1 MDRNKESEIILAL
14 RKPLEYAKEVK
25 QLASDEPELLNGIYR
40 EISEKLGASAALELY
55 RTFRGQQ
62 ISFPLRLLDP
72 EKVHMAIVQE
82 YDGTNIRELTV
93 KYGYSEKT
101 VRRII
106 KEHLNNGK
114 RGNEK

>member
-1 MDRNKESEIILAL
+1 MTQPWAVTFSSITWAT
-14 RKPLEYAKEVK
+14 
-25 QLASDEPELLNGIYR
+25 ASTNPQRFLR

-114 RGNEK
+114 RGNEIPACIS